1 MIKHINIEQDVFFKY
16 NGSIGVNPRLRKK
29 KSSIRKADYR
39 DNVKVVTD
47 NRFITAYGLQGI
59 SLKARKLLY
68 IAIAQ
73 CKITDK
79 EFYEFSITP
88 LEFADLMGISPTH
101 IYEEADKITDELM
114 KGFIKVVPENEK
126 KFKKYSLFSTCEYTQ
141 DYEIKFKLN
150 PDMTDFFLELKKNF
164 SQPLLLDFMKMR
176 SPYSIAIWHLI
187 QREMES
193 KKPKTTEEFKFYV
206 SLDEL
211 RQVTGTEDKLKQLVN
226 FKERV
231 LDKALLEIKE
241 TCWVDITYSNV
252 KQGRTVIG
260 FNFIARNIF
269 HFDIESLDPEF
280 IKRVQER
287 AEAINNV

>member
-1 MIKHINIEQDVFFKY
+1 M
-16 NGSIGVNPRLRKK
+16 RKK
-29 KSSIRKADYR
+29 KNSVRKADYR

-73 CKITDK
+73 SHINDK

-101 IYEEADKITDELM
+101 IYEEADRITDELM
-114 KGFIKVVPENEK
+114 KGFIKVIPEGDR
-126 KFKKYSLFSTCEYTQ
+126 KFKKFSLFSICEYNE

-176 SPYSIAIWHLI
+176 SPYSIAIWHLL

-193 KKPKTTEEFKFYV
+193 KKPTTTEEIEFYV

-231 LDKALLEIKE
+231 LDKAINEIKE
-241 TCWVDITYSNV
+241 TCWVDITYTNV
-252 KQGRTVIG
+252 KSGRTVIG
-260 FNFIARNIF
+260 FNFKARNIF
-269 HFDIESLDPEF
+269 HFDIESFDPEF
-280 IKRVQER
+280 LQRVKQKADEL
-287 AEAINNV
+287 NNI